1 MTDPNEAAAA
11 FNSLATPFHAAAA
24 ANIGSDPGPVRI
36 RTELISGGNTKK
48 LMRSIRSASP
58 LHWPPSAFP

>member
-1 MTDPNEAAAA
+1 MTDPNEDAAA

-48 LMRSIRSASP
+48 LIRLVRSALP
-58 LHWPPSAFP
+58 RHRRPSAPR